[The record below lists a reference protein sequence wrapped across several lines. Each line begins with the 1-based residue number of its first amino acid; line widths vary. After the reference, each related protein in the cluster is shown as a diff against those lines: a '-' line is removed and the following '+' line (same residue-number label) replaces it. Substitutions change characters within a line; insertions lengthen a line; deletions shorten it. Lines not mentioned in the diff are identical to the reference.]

1 MKKLLLIAA
10 LPLLFSACK
19 QPEPS
24 TSVSHPTAA
33 ERAPQAEA
41 RAELPE
47 GIVLEV
53 PYTLIT
59 DEWIEEEGARKR
71 KTVIEFEQADAG
83 AIGQQLSNS
92 MLAADYRLTG
102 SSEAR
107 GGERFN
113 FRGDPGLRVN
123 ILVRPRG
130 AVALK
135 SSKSTGNIEV
145 SYAELA
151 EAAQAEDGLGIH

>member
-19 QPEPS
+19 QPDPPA
-24 TSVSHPTAA
+24 SVATQPTADAAPRA
-33 ERAPQAEA
+33 ETRS
-41 RAELPE
+41 ELPE
-47 GIVLEV
+47 GIVLDV
-53 PYTLIT
+53 PYTLIS
-59 DEWIEEEGARKR
+59 DEWFEEEGARKR

-83 AIGQQLSNS
+83 AIGRQLSNS
-92 MLAADYRLTG
+92 MAAAGYRLTG

-113 FRGDPGLRVN
+113 FRGDPGLRVG

-130 AVALK
+130 AVALQN
-135 SSKSTGNIEV
+135 SKSTGNIEFG
-145 SYAELA
+145 YTQLA
-151 EAAQAEDGLGIH
+151 EAGSESGQGSN

>member
-10 LPLLFSACK
+10 LPLLLSACK
-19 QPEPS
+19 QPDPPASVTAPS
-24 TSVSHPTAA
+24 PAESASQPKSSATAT
-33 ERAPQAEA
+33 
-41 RAELPE
+41 LPN
-47 GIVLEV
+47 GIALTV
-53 PYTLIT
+53 PYTLIS
-59 DEWIEEEGARKR
+59 DEWITDEGARKR

-83 AIGQQLSNS
+83 AIGKQVTDS
-92 MLAADYRLTG
+92 MVAAGYRLTG

-130 AVALK
+130 AVGLK
-135 SSKSTGNIEV
+135 HSKSKGSIEV
-145 SYAELA
+145 SYAELGKA
-151 EAAQAEDGLGIH
+151 EQGTN